1 MPESKIKKNKKN
13 KNLWS
18 RFMDWIARGTRQ
30 AEKKGQGP
38 CRS

>member
-1 MPESKIKKNKKN
+1 MPESKDKKKKTKKNA
-13 KNLWS
+13 WS

-30 AEKKGQGP
+30 AEKRGQGP